1 MSTMPNGDM
10 LSLVLVGLAV
20 LVASV
25 VAVQMYTRRPQHN
38 QIVAA
43 SHSSARP
50 VSVRL
55 VASAGAGLGY
65 WWRFETSADGEPT
78 SVDIFSFK
86 NRAAERHAS
95 WQHELMDAPLVL
107 TPSEVSYVR
116 APALTTAADV
126 FDVSIGWTLHEPGVN
141 RRGSALMRVA
151 PEPHF

>member
-1 MSTMPNGDM
+1 MSVMPNGDL

-20 LVASV
+20 LVAL
-25 VAVQMYTRRPQHN
+25 AVGLLMHARRPQHA
-38 QIVAA
+38 QIAA
-43 SHSSARP
+43 TSRSSSGP

-65 WWRFETSADGEPT
+65 WWRFEISADAEPT

-86 NRAAERHAS
+86 NTAHESHTP
-95 WQHELMDAPLVL
+95 WEQELMDAPLML
-107 TPSEVSYVR
+107 MPSEVAYVR
-116 APALTTAADV
+116 APALATAADIY
-126 FDVSIGWTLHEPGVN
+126 DVSVGWTLRAPGVN